1 MEKKSVSATIL
12 ILFLALTF
20 SVIGICFSVFVYKET
35 RILIGKVQI
44 SAYDVSVYGD
54 KELKNKA
61 TELKL
66 SNIDLGLKPATGKI
80 DNETQ
85 IPSTITD
92 EETSEGCYACIYVPA
107 GTNFKITIKDIVIET
122 ESNINEANEDR
133 KNVFVALKD
142 IKNSVKSLEEDK
154 IELAKFE
161 NVNETTKITVLIWL
175 GSLAKDNLVGATIS
189 FTLSFDK
196 IV

>member
-1 MEKKSVSATIL
+1 MKLFEKIFGTESERAIKKIQPIADKVLALEESVSK
-12 ILFLALTF
+12 LT
-20 SVIGICFSVFVYKET
+20 
-35 RILIGKVQI
+35 
-44 SAYDVSVYGD
+44 D

-61 TELKL
+61 SELKL

-80 DNETQ
+80 DNEKQ

-92 EETSEGCYACIYVPA
+92 EETSEGCFACIYVPA
-107 GTNFKITIKDIVIET
+107 GTNFKVTIKNIVIET
-122 ESNINEANEDR
+122 ESNINKASEDR

-142 IKNSVKSLEEDK
+142 ITNSVKTLEEDE

-175 GSLAKDNLVGATIS
+175 GSLAKDNLVGSTIS